1 MKMSFLFFLFCVY
14 SHPPPYPDPRAWP
27 FITKAEHVQ
36 ISVSAQR
43 SSNAAGKP
51 IRLSGVSRAILI
63 SNLLENENFIQ
74 ILDNTP
80 VLVTSGTRLK
90 FGLSGSIVMAMGT
103 WPGAGA
109 QSFIVFQVLLEQRK
123 AKLRQATWK
132 CWYISL
138 YHWNPTSLG
147 FPAVQQTLLE
157 VWYWGCSQ
165 RITNYWVICL
175 LLNFRRTR

>member
-1 MKMSFLFFLFCVY
+1 MTFLEVTLDSAEREIQSSQTSKYLFKLSKVHTVYTKRFLQEMKMSFLFFLFCVY

-36 ISVSAQR
+36 ISGSAQR

-80 VLVTSGTRLK
+80 VLVISGTRLK
-90 FGLSGSIVMAMGT
+90 FGLSGSIVVDMGT
-103 WPGAGA
+103 
-109 QSFIVFQVLLEQRK
+109 
-123 AKLRQATWK
+123 
-132 CWYISL
+132 
-138 YHWNPTSLG
+138 
-147 FPAVQQTLLE
+147 
-157 VWYWGCSQ
+157 
-165 RITNYWVICL
+165 
-175 LLNFRRTR
+175 

>member
-1 MKMSFLFFLFCVY
+1 MQREIQSSQTSKYLFKLSKVHTVYTKRFLQEMKMSFLFFLFCVY

-90 FGLSGSIVMAMGT
+90 SGLSGSIVMDMGT
-103 WPGAGA
+103 
-109 QSFIVFQVLLEQRK
+109 
-123 AKLRQATWK
+123 
-132 CWYISL
+132 
-138 YHWNPTSLG
+138 
-147 FPAVQQTLLE
+147 
-157 VWYWGCSQ
+157 
-165 RITNYWVICL
+165 
-175 LLNFRRTR
+175 